1 MATTHQAPSESGVA
15 TPDPDGP
22 LSRIDTTGGPPGP
35 ARGRRG
41 SRGSPVSD
49 PGSRHGGVSMRPTT
63 GTALGLGTAVLY
75 LSLIVLIPL
84 AAVVYTA
91 AKGGSHTFWDTIT
104 TPDAW
109 AALKLTVLGSLLV
122 AFINLIMGTVIAWVL
137 VRDRFPGMAIV
148 DLLIDL
154 PFALP
159 TIVAGLVLL
168 ALYGTTSPLHI
179 NVAYTRIAVIVAL
192 LFVTLPFVVRTVQP
206 VLLELDQ
213 DMEQAAHSLGATR
226 WTTFRRIVLPNLAPA
241 MLSGAGLAFTRAI
254 AEYGSTSF
262 ISGNLPGKTE
272 VAAVAIFG
280 RIQNDDNTGAAAIS
294 VVLLAIALV
303 VLLVLDVLQ
312 RRAAHRG

>member
-1 MATTHQAPSESGVA
+1 MATTHQAPSGSGVA

-22 LSRIDTTGGPPGP
+22 LSPTGS
-35 ARGRRG
+35 RRG
-41 SRGSPVSD
+41 GVSKR
-49 PGSRHGGVSMRPTT
+49 PTGFPRGGVSMRPTT

-137 VRDRFPGMAIV
+137 VRDRFPGMAVV

-179 NVAYTRIAVIVAL
+179 NVAYTRVAVLLAL